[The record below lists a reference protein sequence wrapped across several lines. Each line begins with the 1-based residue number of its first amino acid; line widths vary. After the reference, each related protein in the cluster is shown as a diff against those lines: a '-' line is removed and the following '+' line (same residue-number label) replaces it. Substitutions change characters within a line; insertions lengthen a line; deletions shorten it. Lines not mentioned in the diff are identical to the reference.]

1 MPVLL
6 TRPREDSLRVA
17 GILEADGIQSLI
29 WPLTEIDFF
38 EQPIDLPSGL
48 DGIVFSSGN
57 AVRAFARCSD
67 ERNLTAFCVGNRTA
81 ELAGEAGFLDIR
93 SADGS
98 FDELVGLIHASK
110 PGSVHYL
117 RGEDVSGDLPGTL
130 IDNGIACTSSVVYRA
145 RPSNGPDAKVRRA
158 LVEGSL
164 DVVTIWS
171 RRNATLFRESVGNS
185 TNWQIGQATLVCISE
200 NALGE
205 LGKMGFRRT
214 IVASRPNATQMLAGI
229 RAAVR

>member
-17 GILEADGIQSLI
+17 GILGADGIESLI

-38 EQPIDLPSGL
+38 EHPIHLPSGL
-48 DGIVFSSGN
+48 DGVVFSSGN
-57 AVRAFARCSD
+57 AVRAFARCSE
-67 ERNLTAFCVGNRTA
+67 ERNVTAFCVGKRTA
-81 ELAGEAGFLDIR
+81 ELAGEIGFTDIR
-93 SADGS
+93 SADGN
-98 FDELVGLIHASK
+98 FDDLVVLIRATR

-117 RGEDVSGDLPGTL
+117 RGEDVSGDLPGAL
-130 IDNGIACTSSVVYRA
+130 IESGIACTVNVVYRA
-145 RPSNGPDAKVRRA
+145 RPSNGPDAEVRRA

-164 DVVTIWS
+164 DVVSIWS
-171 RRNATLFRESVGNS
+171 RRNATLFRESVENR
-185 TNWQIGQATLVCISE
+185 TNWRIGQATLVCISE
-200 NALGE
+200 NALGD

-214 IVASRPNATQMLAGI
+214 IIASRPNATQMLAGI